1 MIKDR
6 ASLTAILNPT
16 HLKPWNSITT
26 RFLSREVRPMI
37 ADKDLN
43 LSGLNCPQH
52 VMRCKAALVKT
63 PGGGLLHVVVTDPR
77 CDHDIRL
84 LVSAQGDEI
93 EHMETHAGVRE
104 YWIRRHAWSGF
115 GSGIVRTTV
124 HATTPWFGGW
134 LNGLLDRLLPWTPA
148 QAR

>member
-1 MIKDR
+1 M
-6 ASLTAILNPT
+6 
-16 HLKPWNSITT
+16 
-26 RFLSREVRPMI
+26 
-37 ADKDLN
+37 
-43 LSGLNCPQH
+43 
-52 VMRCKAALVKT
+52 
-63 PGGGLLHVVVTDPR
+63 
-77 CDHDIRL
+77 
-84 LVSAQGDEI
+84 
-93 EHMETHAGVRE
+93 HAGVKE